1 MSQHASPNAMDK
13 ELIWQAGVK
22 QTVRRTALVVLS
34 VGLVLLL
41 LLLANLPTL
50 VATLLT
56 LIYALYV
63 LLPYFLPV
71 RYKLNAAG
79 VRWGQGID
87 SRFRP
92 WDSFKVYR
100 LQAGGI
106 ELSAYSRRDGAVP
119 MLNNY
124 RAVFL
129 PYGNLPPTDLEAA
142 VAAHLPLDILT

>member
-1 MSQHASPNAMDK
+1 MDK
-13 ELIWQAGVK
+13 ELTWQAGVK
-22 QTVRRTALVVLS
+22 QTIQRGVLAVIS
-34 VGLVLLL
+34 VAIVLA
-41 LLLANLPTL
+41 LLLAILPVL
-50 VATLLT
+50 AAVLLT

-63 LLPYFLPV
+63 LLPYLLPV
-71 RYKLNAAG
+71 RYKLNEAG

-100 LQAGGI
+100 LQPGGI
-106 ELSAYSRRDGAVP
+106 ELSAFSRHDGAVP

-142 VAAHLPLDILT
+142 IAAHLPLDG